1 METTYH
7 NRTVAWKDC
16 LAVASKTTWEA
27 DMDPYVI
34 VRSLPN
40 EHFAQSIKAGKHRL
54 VADKELSFGGS
65 DLGPG
70 PYGFLLAALG
80 A

>member
-1 METTYH
+1 
-7 NRTVAWKDC
+7 
-16 LAVASKTTWEA
+16 
-27 DMDPYVI
+27 MDPYVT
-34 VRSLPN
+34 VRSMPG
-40 EHFAQSIKAGKHRL
+40 ERFAQVINAGKHRL
-54 VADKELSFGGS
+54 VADKQLSFGGS

>member
-1 METTYH
+1 
-7 NRTVAWKDC
+7 
-16 LAVASKTTWEA
+16 
-27 DMDPYVI
+27 MDPYVI
-34 VRSLPN
+34 VKSMPN
-40 EHFAQSIKAGKHRL
+40 ERFTQTIRAGKHRL
-54 VADKELSFGGS
+54 IADKQPSFGGS

>member
-1 METTYH
+1 M
-7 NRTVAWKDC
+7 N
-16 LAVASKTTWEA
+16 
-27 DMDPYVI
+27 PYVI
-34 VRSLPN
+34 VRSMPG
-40 EHFAQSIKAGKHRL
+40 ERFAQNIKAGKHL
-54 VADKELSFGGS
+54 LIADKALSFGGS

>member
-1 METTYH
+1 M
-7 NRTVAWKDC
+7 N
-16 LAVASKTTWEA
+16 
-27 DMDPYVI
+27 PYVI
-34 VRSLPN
+34 VRSMPG
-40 EHFAQSIKAGKHRL
+40 ERFAQDIKAGKHRL
-54 VADKELSFGGS
+54 IADKELSFGGA

>member
-1 METTYH
+1 
-7 NRTVAWKDC
+7 
-16 LAVASKTTWEA
+16 
-27 DMDPYVI
+27 MDPYVI
-34 VRSLPN
+34 VKSMPN
-40 EHFAQSIKAGKHRL
+40 ERFAQIIDAGSHRL
-54 VADKELSFGGS
+54 IADKQPSFGGS

>member
-1 METTYH
+1 M
-7 NRTVAWKDC
+7 N
-16 LAVASKTTWEA
+16 
-27 DMDPYVI
+27 PYVI
-34 VRSLPN
+34 VRSLPG
-40 EHFAQSIKAGKHRL
+40 ERFAQNIKAGKHRL
-54 VADKELSFGGS
+54 IADKELSFGGS

>member
-1 METTYH
+1 
-7 NRTVAWKDC
+7 
-16 LAVASKTTWEA
+16 
-27 DMDPYVI
+27 MDPYVI
-34 VRSLPN
+34 VRSMPN
-40 EHFAQSIKAGKHRL
+40 ERFAQNIKAGTHRL
-54 VADKELSFGGS
+54 VADKQLDFGGS